1 MKINLQICDK
11 DGEVPGSVAIDDP
24 AAAAG
29 AAVGILLIV
38 LAAADGEMRG
48 AAAVQL
54 LQAVARP
61 RPLLPVHPHDGS
73 ADRLTDL
80 KQKKVGL
87 DMYKNHWSRR
97 GIIL

>member
-1 MKINLQICDK
+1 MSFLYVNKKINLQICDK
-11 DGEVPGSVAIDDP
+11 DGEIPGSVAIDDP
-24 AAAAG
+24 AAAAT

-38 LAAADGEMRG
+38 DGEMRG

-61 RPLLPVHPHDGS
+61 RPLLPVHPHGGS

-80 KQKKVGL
+80 KQKKQV
-87 DMYKNHWSRR
+87 
-97 GIIL
+97 